1 MQENRFHLAGYLAA
15 RPTLRSLP
23 SGMAVA
29 NVRLGQTYRRSRNDL
44 PAEHTNW
51 FSLVF
56 YGDLATLAM
65 ELDKGTNVY
74 VEGSFDQRPTTDQQG
89 HKRYAYELTVQKF
102 FRIGRPLDQ
111 EARSEPADHPP
122 TREAF
127 NDEIDS
133 GDQLEETVPWPI

>member
-1 MQENRFHLAGYLAA
+1 MQENRFHLAGYLTA

-29 NVRLGQTYRRSRNDL
+29 NVRLGQTYRLSRNGL

-74 VEGSFDQRPTTDQQG
+74 VEGSFDQRPMTDQQG
-89 HKRYAYELTVQKF
+89 RKRYSYEVTVQKF
-102 FRIGRPLDQ
+102 FRIGRTSDE
-111 EARSEPADHPP
+111 EARTALAEHRFA
-122 TREAF
+122 REAS
-127 NDEIDS
+127 NDDIDGS
-133 GDQLEETVPWPI
+133 DQTAASVPWAI

>member
-29 NVRLGQTYRRSRNDL
+29 NVRLGQTYRLSRNGL

-51 FSLVF
+51 FNLVF

-65 ELDKGTNVY
+65 ELGKGTNVY
-74 VEGSFDQRPTTDQQG
+74 VEGSFDQRPMTDQEG
-89 HKRYAYELTVQKF
+89 RKRYAYEVTVQKF
-102 FRIGRPLDQ
+102 FRIGRASDEDAQ
-111 EARSEPADHPP
+111 SESGYHPSE
-122 TREAF
+122 REAL

-133 GDQLEETVPWPI
+133 SDQLAETVPWAI

>member
-29 NVRLGQTYRRSRNDL
+29 NARLGQTYRLSRNGL
-44 PAEHTNW
+44 PSEHTNW

-74 VEGSFDQRPTTDQQG
+74 IEGSFDQRPVTGPDQR
-89 HKRYAYELTVQKF
+89 KRYIHEVTVHKF
-102 FRIGRPLDQ
+102 FRIGRASQ
-111 EARSEPADHPP
+111 EEPQPAPASLPP
-122 TREAF
+122 KDEAF
-127 NDEIDS
+127 NDERES
-133 GDQLEETVPWPI
+133 VRSEEEVPWAI

>member
-29 NVRLGQTYRRSRNDL
+29 NAKLGQTYRLSRNDL
-44 PAEHTNW
+44 PAQHTNW

-65 ELDKGTNVY
+65 ELEKGTNLY
-74 VEGSFDQRPTTDQQG
+74 VEGSFDQRPTTDQNG
-89 HKRYAYELTVQKF
+89 RKRYVYEVTVQKF
-102 FRIGRPLDQ
+102 FRIGRASDEDNQALPATHSAPEEASHDDVHHSDELDEKFQ
-111 EARSEPADHPP
+111 W
-122 TREAF
+122 T
-127 NDEIDS
+127 
-133 GDQLEETVPWPI
+133 L

>member
-1 MQENRFHLAGYLAA
+1 MHENRFHLAGYLAA

-29 NVRLGQTYRRSRNDL
+29 NVRLGQTYRLSRNGL

-56 YGDLATLAM
+56 YGDLATLAT

-89 HKRYAYELTVQKF
+89 RKRYAYEVTVQKF
-102 FRIGRPLDQ
+102 FRIGRASDE
-111 EARSEPADHPP
+111 EARTPPTDHPSG
-122 TREAF
+122 REAL

-133 GDQLEETVPWPI
+133 GDQSVASVPWAI

>member
-1 MQENRFHLAGYLAA
+1 MQENRFQLAGYLAA

-29 NVRLGQTYRRSRNDL
+29 NVRLGQTYRLSRNGL

-65 ELDKGTNVY
+65 ELDKGTNIY
-74 VEGSFDQRPTTDQQG
+74 VEGSFDQRPMTDQQG
-89 HKRYAYELTVQKF
+89 RKRYAYEVTVQKF
-102 FRIGRPLDQ
+102 FRIGRASDA
-111 EARSEPADHPP
+111 EARSAPTEHPSE
-122 TREAF
+122 REALT
-127 NDEIDS
+127 DEIDS
-133 GDQLEETVPWPI
+133 SDQTVASVPWAI

>member
-29 NVRLGQTYRRSRNDL
+29 NVRLGQTYRLSRNDL

-56 YGDLATLAM
+56 YGDLARLAM
-65 ELDKGTNVY
+65 ELEKGTNLY
-74 VEGSFDQRPTTDQQG
+74 VKGTFDQRPTPDQNG
-89 HKRYAYELTVQKF
+89 RKRYLHEVTVHKF
-102 FRIGRPLDQ
+102 FRIGRASDEDNQ
-111 EARSEPADHPP
+111 ASPA
-122 TREAF
+122 
-127 NDEIDS
+127 
-133 GDQLEETVPWPI
+133 

>member
-29 NVRLGQTYRRSRNDL
+29 NVRLGQTYRLSRNDL

-74 VEGSFDQRPTTDQQG
+74 VEGSFDQRPR
-89 HKRYAYELTVQKF
+89 H
-102 FRIGRPLDQ
+102 
-111 EARSEPADHPP
+111 RS
-122 TREAF
+122 TRAQALRLRS
-127 NDEIDS
+127 NSAEIFPD
-133 GDQLEETVPWPI
+133 WPRLR

>member
-1 MQENRFHLAGYLAA
+1 
-15 RPTLRSLP
+15 
-23 SGMAVA
+23 MAVA
-29 NVRLGQTYRRSRNDL
+29 NVRLGQTYRLSRNDL

-89 HKRYAYELTVQKF
+89 RKRYDYEVRVQKF
-102 FRIGRPLDQ
+102 FRIGRASD
-111 EARSEPADHPP
+111 EAARSAPSDLPYAH
-122 TREAF
+122 EAL
-127 NDEIDS
+127 NDETES
-133 GDQLEETVPWPI
+133 GDRLVESVPWAI

>member
-29 NVRLGQTYRRSRNDL
+29 NVRLGQTYRLSRNGL

-51 FSLVF
+51 FNLVF

-74 VEGSFDQRPTTDQQG
+74 IEGSFDQRPMTDQG
-89 HKRYAYELTVQKF
+89 GRKRYAYEVTVQKF
-102 FRIGRPLDQ
+102 FRIGRASDEVAQ
-111 EARSEPADHPP
+111 SEPGYHPSG
-122 TREAF
+122 REAL

-133 GDQLEETVPWPI
+133 SNQTVASVPWAI

>member
-1 MQENRFHLAGYLAA
+1 MQENRFHLAGYLAT

-29 NVRLGQTYRRSRNDL
+29 NVRLGQTYRLSRNGL

-51 FSLVF
+51 FNLVF

-74 VEGSFDQRPTTDQQG
+74 IEGSFDQRPMTDQQG
-89 HKRYAYELTVQKF
+89 RKRYAYEVTVQKF
-102 FRIGRPLDQ
+102 FRIGCASDEDAQ
-111 EARSEPADHPP
+111 SELPYHPSG
-122 TREAF
+122 REAL

-133 GDQLEETVPWPI
+133 SDQTVASVPWAI

>member
-1 MQENRFHLAGYLAA
+1 MQENHFHLAGYLAA

-29 NVRLGQTYRRSRNDL
+29 NVRLGQTYQLSRNGL

-65 ELDKGTNVY
+65 ELDKGANVY
-74 VEGSFDQRPTTDQQG
+74 VEGSFDQRPMTDQHG
-89 HKRYAYELTVQKF
+89 HKRYVYEVTVHKF
-102 FRIGRPLDQ
+102 FRIGRPSNERATPDLVTLPSTESPNNEPDNADQ
-111 EARSEPADHPP
+111 VVES
-122 TREAF
+122 
-127 NDEIDS
+127 
-133 GDQLEETVPWPI
+133 VPWAI